1 MKTKKKTATKKVS
14 KNRLLC
20 VTLPET
26 LLAAAQVYRKKS
38 GFSSMSELLRAAV
51 DKASTVAQK
60 KCDQERKTQIS
71 FRLSDELYTSLFR
84 ASNQSGQSI
93 ARIIRTLLESA
104 PKLGLRPSGMPVPKK
119 RPVPAKKSVP
129 APKPASKGKS
139 VPAKPVKKAPA
150 KKTAVAKKTGPV
162 SKPVAKKKPASAKS
176 VKSAKV
182 VKSVKKPVA
191 KKQVPVKKSV
201 PAKKSAVAKKA
212 SGGKRSSVERR

>member
-60 KCDQERKTQIS
+60 KCEQERKTQIS

-104 PKLGLRPSGMPVPKK
+104 PKLGLRPVGMPVPKK
-119 RPVPAKKSVP
+119 RSAPAKKSVP
-129 APKPASKGKS
+129 ASKPASKGKS

-150 KKTAVAKKTGPV
+150 KKVSVAKKPAPAP
-162 SKPVAKKKPASAKS
+162 KPIAKKKPVSVKS

-182 VKSVKKPVA
+182 VKAVKKPVA
-191 KKQVPVKKSV
+191 KKQAPVKKPV
-201 PAKKSAVAKKA
+201 PAKKVAVVKKA
-212 SGGKRSSVERR
+212 SGGKKTSVKRR